1 MRAVADTEVI
11 RAPVIHLTD
20 PAPRSRQSP
29 APRLRPPARA
39 DLVRRVR
46 RIRVGRAVSAAVV
59 LLVCGLAHVWVRL
72 QVTALGYE
80 LNTAGEIVT
89 RLEREQRE
97 LEAELAM
104 LTAPQHL
111 ADEARR
117 RLDMRE
123 PEPGQVVVLR

>member
-1 MRAVADTEVI
+1 MRAAAHSEVLQT
-11 RAPVIHLTD
+11 PVVRVTD
-20 PAPRSRQSP
+20 PASGFRAQGARTEARRLRRSR
-29 APRLRPPARA
+29 A
-39 DLVRRVR
+39 
-46 RIRVGRAVSAAVV
+46 GRAITAAIV
-59 LLVCGLAHVWVRL
+59 LLASGLAHVWVRL
-72 QVTALGYE
+72 QVTELGYG
-80 LNTAGEIVT
+80 LNTTGEIVA

-111 ADEARR
+111 AEEARR

>member
-1 MRAVADTEVI
+1 MRAAAGTEVL
-11 RAPVIHLTD
+11 RAPVVHLTD
-20 PAPRSRQSP
+20 PAPRSRQN
-29 APRLRPPARA
+29 PARSE
-39 DLVRRVR
+39 LIRRVR
-46 RIRVGRAVSAAVV
+46 RLRVGRAVSAALV
-59 LLVCGLAHVWVRL
+59 LLACGLAHVWVRL
-72 QVTALGYE
+72 QVTELGYA

-97 LEAELAM
+97 LETELAM

>member
-1 MRAVADTEVI
+1 MRAVADTEVV

-20 PAPRSRQSP
+20 PAPRSRQN
-29 APRLRPPARA
+29 PARA
-39 DLVRRVR
+39 ELVRRVR
-46 RIRVGRAVSAAVV
+46 RIRVGRAVSAVVV

-72 QVTALGYE
+72 QVTELGYA

>member
-1 MRAVADTEVI
+1 MRAAAHSEVLQ
-11 RAPVIHLTD
+11 APVVHVSD
-20 PAPRSRQSP
+20 PAPRSRAHGARSD
-29 APRLRPPARA
+29 ARRRLRRA
-39 DLVRRVR
+39 
-46 RIRVGRAVSAAVV
+46 RVGRAITAVVV
-59 LLVCGLAHVWVRL
+59 LLASGLAHVWVRL
-72 QVTALGYE
+72 QVTELGYG
-80 LNTAGEIVT
+80 LNTTGEIVA

-111 ADEARR
+111 AEEARR

>member
-1 MRAVADTEVI
+1 MRVAAHSEVL
-11 RAPVIHLTD
+11 RAPVVHVTD
-20 PAPRSRQSP
+20 PAPPSRAHGARSEARR
-29 APRLRPPARA
+29 RLRRAR
-39 DLVRRVR
+39 
-46 RIRVGRAVSAAVV
+46 IGRAITAAVV
-59 LLVCGLAHVWVRL
+59 LLASGLAHVWVRL
-72 QVTALGYE
+72 QVTELGYG
-80 LNTAGEIVT
+80 LNTTGEIVA